1 MGQKFLIVA
10 VALCSIV
17 GFTEQAPAFIMWTN
31 ADGSGDFFDWSDGG
45 SDNGLFGD
53 PLLVD
58 GDTFL
63 FFPEAW
69 RAESADGVPDCAHD
83 RMQVNLSAHQGA
95 AFTSILI
102 REAGDYGILGDGA
115 VSASGAAFAV
125 NTNSFAMESGV
136 LVSDPAMPIDEG
148 AGTWEAELEIG
159 LDSWTDL
166 TLVFDNNLLAITG
179 AGSLSFI
186 EKKVVAITFT
196 PEPGS
201 LLMLAVGGLGLIRRH
216 RRSR

>member
-1 MGQKFLIVA
+1 MGRKFLIVA

-17 GFTEQAPAFIMWTN
+17 GFTEQAPAFMFWTN
-31 ADGSGDFFDWSDGG
+31 ANGSGDFFDWSDGG

-69 RAESADGVPDCAHD
+69 RAESADGVPDSAHD
-83 RMQVNLSAHQGA
+83 RMQVNLSAHQDA

-115 VSASGAAFAV
+115 VSASGSAFAV

-136 LVSDPAMPIDEG
+136 LVSDPTMPIDEG
-148 AGTWEAELEIG
+148 AGAWDAELEIG
-159 LDSWTDL
+159 LNSWTDL

-201 LLMLAVGGLGLIRRH
+201 LLMLAVGGLGLIRRR